1 MLNHRQDPV
10 IDKELL
16 AFESCETIHP
26 SESHSQVGLF
36 EIIFLKSHRKIIPSL
51 SFALAL
57 ALAKVLTETFY
68 SWCRTL
74 IPCWLIGMVQVHIYL
89 FFQCVIF
96 LFWCILVR
104 STVIRMAESKLKCLL
119 PLSNILQMSWHSNY
133 NKDTRQMS
141 SDRRPIYTTFCWHL
155 VTSYEP
161 FPMIWIMRGSPAP
174 ESSTP
179 SISLDAILIYL
190 GSPGT

>member
-16 AFESCETIHP
+16 AFQSCETIHP

-36 EIIFLKSHRKIIPSL
+36 EIIFLQSHRKIKPSL
-51 SFALAL
+51 SFAL

-68 SWCRTL
+68 SWCWTL
-74 IPCWLIGMVQVHIYL
+74 VSCWIIGTVQVHIYL

-96 LFWCILVR
+96 LFRCILAR
-104 STVIRMAESKLKCLL
+104 STPIRMVESKLKCLL
-119 PLSNILQMSWHSNY
+119 PLSNMLRMSWHCNE

-141 SDRRPIYTTFCWHL
+141 ADRRSIYSTFSWQMM
-155 VTSYEP
+155 TSHEP

-179 SISLDAILIYL
+179 SISLDAILIYF

>member
-10 IDKELL
+10 IDKEFL
-16 AFESCETIHP
+16 AFQSCETIHP

-36 EIIFLKSHRKIIPSL
+36 EIIFLQSHRKIKPSL
-51 SFALAL
+51 SFAL

-74 IPCWLIGMVQVHIYL
+74 VPCWIIGMVQFHIYL
-89 FFQCVIF
+89 FFQSVIF
-96 LFWCILVR
+96 LFWCILAR
-104 STVIRMAESKLKCLL
+104 STPVRMVESKLKVSTATQQYVTNELT
-119 PLSNILQMSWHSNY
+119 LQL

-141 SDRRPIYTTFCWHL
+141 ADRRSIYTTFSWQL
-155 VTSYEP
+155 MTSHEP
-161 FPMIWIMRGSPAP
+161 FPMIWIMRGSSAP

-179 SISLDAILIYL
+179 IISLDAILIYL